1 MRTFNHTKSLQP
13 PKPHFL
19 RSLPTS
25 HFSNPYAMG
34 LLTLSL
40 SILLAIPH
48 LVSAQGH
55 SRRLFVLVVNGTN
68 ADKGWRWERIPDG
81 RRVEWEPV
89 PDGKTAI
96 DWERVRLPDNKI
108 AVDADKFNGMNTETE
123 RTSYEL
129 LRQSHCLNQT
139 RGLVHFRDF
148 PDEGLGRTYL
158 ISTPWTAS
166 YDIRLQT
173 AFDSNEFIALDL
185 PTPEQSCGWLFIDSF
200 KSKGVYRG

>member
-1 MRTFNHTKSLQP
+1 MQ
-13 PKPHFL
+13 
-19 RSLPTS
+19 
-25 HFSNPYAMG
+25 MG
-34 LLTLSL
+34 LLALSL
-40 SILLAIPH
+40 RVLLAISH
-48 LVSAQGH
+48 LVLAQGH
-55 SRRLFVLVVNGTN
+55 SRRPIFLLFNRPN
-68 ADKGWRWERIPDG
+68 ADK
-81 RRVEWEPV
+81 EWKPELEPN
-89 PDGKTAI
+89 GKI
-96 DWERVRLPDNKI
+96 DWEHVRLPDNKI
-108 AVDADKFNGMNTETE
+108 AVDADKFNGMNTEIG

-139 RGLVHFRDF
+139 RGLVHFKDF
-148 PDEGLGRTYL
+148 PDKGLGRTYL